1 MSATSALIFPD
12 SPHEFVKLVQIKT
25 QYVSLFMCLSHPQY
39 PSSFTIPIHKTKM
52 VLDNGK

>member
-12 SPHEFVKLVQIKT
+12 SPHEFVKLVQIQT